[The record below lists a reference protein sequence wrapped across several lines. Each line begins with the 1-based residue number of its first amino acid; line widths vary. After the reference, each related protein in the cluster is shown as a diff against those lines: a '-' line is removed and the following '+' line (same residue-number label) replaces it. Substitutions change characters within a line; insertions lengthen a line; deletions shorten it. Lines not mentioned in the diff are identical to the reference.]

1 MLENPDARNARK
13 LKRSVLSRSIAL
25 VGKRALRSKS
35 SGLYLRGQLLTK
47 HSKRDGL
54 EKAVYRIEQA
64 IKRQKSGN
72 QSDDGQLHQLEG
84 LLNDAQQF
92 LPQKSPQ
99 EIEHNFQGE
108 SSSSSQQLPRINSI
122 VQSIP
127 GPNASDSNADDFS
140 VHDAENPLQLLAR
153 ASDLSVP
160 TNTSND
166 IPRIS
171 SSLPVISRPGIVEAK
186 DLRDFFGPFRPSLD
200 NGEEI
205 DPIEMGLVTQEET
218 RDLFN

>member
-1 MLENPDARNARK
+1 M
-13 LKRSVLSRSIAL
+13 
-25 VGKRALRSKS
+25 
-35 SGLYLRGQLLTK
+35 
-47 HSKRDGL
+47 

-72 QSDDGQLHQLEG
+72 QSDDGQVQQLEG
-84 LLNDAQQF
+84 LLNDAQQY

-99 EIEHNFQGE
+99 ENEHNFQLGE
-108 SSSSSQQLPRINSI
+108 GSSSSQQLPRINSI

-127 GPNASDSNADDFS
+127 APNASDSNADDFS

-160 TNTSND
+160 TNSSND
-166 IPRIS
+166 VPRIS
-171 SSLPVISRPGIVEAK
+171 SSLPISRLGIVEAK

-218 RDLFN
+218 RELFN

>member
-1 MLENPDARNARK
+1 MITD
-13 LKRSVLSRSIAL
+13 
-25 VGKRALRSKS
+25 
-35 SGLYLRGQLLTK
+35 K

-64 IKRQKSGN
+64 IKRQKGGN
-72 QSDDGQLHQLEG
+72 QSDDGQLQQLEG
-84 LLNDAQQF
+84 LLNDAQQY

-99 EIEHNFQGE
+99 ENEHSFKHGE
-108 SSSSSQQLPRINSI
+108 NSSSSQQLPRINSI

-127 GPNASDSNADDFS
+127 GPNASESNADDFS

-186 DLRDFFGPFRPSLD
+186 DLRYFFGPFRPSLD